1 MDKKN
6 PGSLYRL
13 LIPLLI
19 LTVACSLSPS
29 IPIKGG
35 NGYRY
40 DRLFG
45 AKQQGSAIANYR
57 AISKWANTDSNYYF
71 INGTDQLPGDTEQ
84 QVITQAFA
92 VWAAQAPLTFTL
104 RVIFT
109 ISG

>member
-19 LTVACSLSPS
+19 LTMACSLSPS

-40 DRLFG
+40 DRLSG
-45 AKQQGSAIANYR
+45 AKQQGSAIANY
-57 AISKWANTDSNYYF
+57 
-71 INGTDQLPGDTEQ
+71 
-84 QVITQAFA
+84 
-92 VWAAQAPLTFTL
+92 
-104 RVIFT
+104 
-109 ISG
+109 